1 VPDPFREA
9 FCIPASLLYQRQ
21 HAWRINPSAA
31 LQAYCRRNLG
41 NEMIRLIYAAQRLE
55 QAGNK
60 P

>member
-1 VPDPFREA
+1 MPDSFRET

-31 LQAYCRRNLG
+31 LQVYCRRNLG
-41 NEMIRLIYAAQRLE
+41 NEMIRLIYAAQRHE
-55 QAGNK
+55 QLGNK